1 MLCDH
6 CKERDAVVHLTRIV
20 DNAVT
25 QLHLCEKCAAEKG
38 VETTIALPQHP
49 LGEILQAV
57 QAAPTPGGGAAGT
70 GDAGVCAFCGATA
83 RDFRVTGR
91 LGCAH
96 CYEAMEGSLRE
107 LLRRLHGNS
116 KHVGR
121 RYEPPRPET
130 LAQGDARL
138 VLRDRL
144 QRAVDAE
151 QFELAAQLRD
161 QLRVL
166 E

>member
-57 QAAPTPGGGAAGT
+57 QSAPTPAAG

-107 LLRRLHGNS
+107 LLSRLHGS
-116 KHVGR
+116 S
-121 RYEPPRPET
+121 
-130 LAQGDARL
+130 
-138 VLRDRL
+138 
-144 QRAVDAE
+144 
-151 QFELAAQLRD
+151 
-161 QLRVL
+161 
-166 E
+166 

>member
-20 DNAVT
+20 DNAVS

-57 QAAPTPGGGAAGT
+57 QQQAAPASSADAA
-70 GDAGVCAFCGATA
+70 VCSFCGATA
-83 RDFRVTGR
+83 RDFRATGR

-96 CYEAMEGSLRE
+96 CYDAMETSLRE
-107 LLRRLHGNS
+107 LLRRLHGSS
-116 KHVGR
+116 KHVGH
-121 RYEPPRPET
+121 RYDAPRPES
-130 LAQGDARL
+130 LAEVDARTE
-138 VLRDRL
+138 LRDKL

-151 QFELAAQLRD
+151 KFELAAELRD
-161 QLRVL
+161 KLRVM

>member
-57 QAAPTPGGGAAGT
+57 QQQATAESPADAA
-70 GDAGVCAFCGATA
+70 VCAFCGANA
-83 RDFRVTGR
+83 RDFRATGR

-96 CYEAMEGSLRE
+96 CYDAMETSLRE
-107 LLRRLHGNS
+107 LLRRLHGSS

-121 RYEPPRPET
+121 KYDAPRPES
-130 LAQGDARL
+130 LAELDARSE
-138 VLRDRL
+138 LRDKL

-161 QLRVL
+161 KLRVM